1 MTGFQFGPGQAP
13 YYLSNDPYQLRDPSP
28 WRGQLERPAD
38 DTSYNGMAGAG
49 LALSAGGAALQAIGT
64 YQSLMGQRH
73 QQRSEALNDEFRAT
87 QSAIVARAAEGQA
100 QQILR
105 ASKLESAFR
114 GLVEAQDIGQTRAD
128 AAARG
133 VVVGK
138 GSAGDIER
146 SQRLAAELDKR
157 TLRTN
162 GERAAANARKGKANA
177 AAESL
182 LSRASAANRRAT
194 ASGINPALGA
204 AGGALGSAGSLLAQ
218 YNSYYGR
225 R

>member
-1 MTGFQFGPGQAP
+1 MTDIYQFGAVPSFAMNPAP
-13 YYLSNDPYQLRDPSP
+13 EYLA
-28 WRGQLERPAD
+28 RPAD
-38 DTSYNGMAGAG
+38 PTGGSYNSMAGAG

-162 GERAAANARKGKANA
+162 GERAAANAREGKANA